1 MDFKQLQSFVTV
13 VQEESFTQ
21 AAGRLFV
28 SQSTVST
35 HIHQLESELN
45 SRISRMSVGLVAQQI
60 AFIRGVW

>member
-28 SQSTVST
+28 SQSTVSINRT
-35 HIHQLESELN
+35 LCQGH
-45 SRISRMSVGLVAQQI
+45 
-60 AFIRGVW
+60 F

>member
-45 SRISRMSVGLVAQQI
+45 TSSFCVLPKACR
-60 AFIRGVW
+60 